1 MYRSNSPPR
10 PDTKKPQLPWRGVPL
25 LQICQDRLRRVA
37 EWGAGKLD
45 PREGR
50 GQCRLIYGRR
60 GTTHGKD
67 SWI

>member
-1 MYRSNSPPR
+1 MYRSNSPQDLTRKSHNFP
-10 PDTKKPQLPWRGVPL
+10 GEEFPL

-37 EWGAGKLD
+37 EWGTGKLD

-67 SWI
+67 SSI